1 VQELDE
7 LSRLGRFGESQESP
21 LDQHTAIAEH
31 PDFPPTRYS
40 VANPEEAPR
49 AGRGGGTEKSFVA
62 LNVGSAP
69 RVDSFWRSS
78 PRTLI
83 PDRGHTLERS
93 GSPVSRGSASGGCV
107 SPIALRR
114 GSASCGMVSP
124 IALRRGSVSLS
135 VKKSVKTK
143 VKGGDKGQ
151 RLLIFADTD
160 GEKGWSGMH
169 GPISAADSRG
179 EHGRYVYYIGIID
192 FLVPWDAK
200 KKGEYA
206 LNCLRGRGSRA
217 SCVPPSIYANRQID
231 FVLRSMM
238 GLFNASSAK
247 QYAAASV
254 TMPPPKML
262 TKTKDAHQDCEVSNV
277 VLANAHSS
285 PLASDVIT
293 QYGAAHTTE
302 NADVD
307 MDTHPET
314 RQNRAS
320 EEELGGKL
328 NMHGIQ
334 RWQNSSVSVGQ
345 DNPHP
350 ETDTGLLN
358 GDIERSPHSLYH
370 KTGALLALRACI
382 NVLKPFSV
390 CACFPCDTHLGFHT
404 HKVWLSCKHSMPAW
418 LRRVLSEL
426 PWAAFVTEI
435 C

>member
-1 VQELDE
+1 
-7 LSRLGRFGESQESP
+7 
-21 LDQHTAIAEH
+21 
-31 PDFPPTRYS
+31 
-40 VANPEEAPR
+40 
-49 AGRGGGTEKSFVA
+49 
-62 LNVGSAP
+62 
-69 RVDSFWRSS
+69 
-78 PRTLI
+78 
-83 PDRGHTLERS
+83 
-93 GSPVSRGSASGGCV
+93 
-107 SPIALRR
+107 
-114 GSASCGMVSP
+114 
-124 IALRRGSVSLS
+124 
-135 VKKSVKTK
+135 VKKSVKAK

-151 RLLIFADTD
+151 RLLIFADAD

-254 TMPPPKML
+254 TLPPPKML
-262 TKTKDAHQDCEVSNV
+262 RNAKAKDAHHDCDVSIV
-277 VLANAHSS
+277 ALANAHSS
-285 PLASDVIT
+285 SLASDVIT
-293 QYGAAHTTE
+293 KYGAHTTHTTE

-320 EEELGGKL
+320 EEELVRKL
-328 NMHGIQ
+328 NMYVLQ
-334 RWQNSSVSVGQ
+334 NWQNSSVSVGQ
-345 DNPHP
+345 DNAHP

-370 KTGALLALRACI
+370 KTGAVLALRACI
-382 NVLKPFSV
+382 YVLTPFSM
-390 CACFPCDTHLGFHT
+390 CM
-404 HKVWLSCKHSMPAW
+404 LS
-418 LRRVLSEL
+418 LRHAHRVSH
-426 PWAAFVTEI
+426 AKMFS
-435 C
+435 